1 MSEEKRQEILK
12 ALAYGL
18 DEETAARCNGVTLE
32 EVQALVSYAKAELQ
46 EKQKTLMEAYPD
58 AF

>member
-18 DEETAARCNGVTLE
+18 DEETAARCNGVTIE

-46 EKQKTLMEAYPD
+46 EKQKILMEAYPD
-58 AF
+58 AV

>member
-18 DEETAARCNGVTLE
+18 DEETAARCNGVTIE

>member
-18 DEETAARCNGVTLE
+18 DEETAARCNGVTVE

>member
-32 EVQALVSYAKAELQ
+32 EVQALVSYAKLELK

>member
-18 DEETAARCNGVTLE
+18 DEETAARCNGVILE
-32 EVQALVSYAKAELQ
+32 EVQALISYSKLELK

-58 AF
+58 VF

>member
-18 DEETAARCNGVTLE
+18 DEETAARCNGVTIE

-46 EKQKTLMEAYPD
+46 EKQKILMEAYPD

>member
-1 MSEEKRQEILK
+1 MSEEERQEILK

-18 DEETAARCNGVTLE
+18 DEETAARCNGVTIE

>member
-1 MSEEKRQEILK
+1 MTEEKRQEILK

-18 DEETAARCNGVTLE
+18 DEETAARCNGVTIE

-46 EKQKTLMEAYPD
+46 EKQKILMEAYPD
-58 AF
+58 AI